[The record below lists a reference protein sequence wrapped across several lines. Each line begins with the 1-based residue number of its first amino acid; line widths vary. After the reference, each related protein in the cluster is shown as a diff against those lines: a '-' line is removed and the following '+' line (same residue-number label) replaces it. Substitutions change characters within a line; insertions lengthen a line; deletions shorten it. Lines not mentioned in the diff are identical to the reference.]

1 MTDVEQLTRRW
12 LQECVLAL
20 ELCPFAAP
28 VLKDDSLRIAVSVA
42 ATPELQLQDFLIE
55 LDLLQ
60 GCDEGKISTTLLV
73 YAEGLQDFAEFL
85 ELLELAQALLEQA
98 GLAGVVQLAS
108 FHPQYRFEGEPA
120 AALSHF
126 TNRSPR
132 PMLHLLRESMLTRVL
147 AQYPDPAAIPRR
159 NIARLE
165 AMGREAVASLWGDQT
180 LAKRSALPNQRR
192 IN

>member
-1 MTDVEQLTRRW
+1 LTEAEQLTRRW

-28 VLKDDSLRIAVSVA
+28 VIRDSSLRIAVSA
-42 ATPELQLQDFLIE
+42 GETLEQQLRDFLLE

-60 GCDEGKISTTLLV
+60 GCDESKISTTLLV
-73 YAEGLQDFAEFL
+73 FDPGPEDFETFL
-85 ELLELAQALLEQA
+85 DLLEQA
-98 GLAGVVQLAS
+98 QGLLDAAGLEGLVQLAS
-108 FHPQYRFEGEPA
+108 FHPHYRFAGEPA
-120 AALSHF
+120 DALSNF

-132 PMLHLLRESMLTRVL
+132 PVLHLLRESMLTRVL
-147 AQYPDPAAIPRR
+147 AQYPDAEDIPHR

-165 AMGREAVASLWGDQT
+165 AMGREAVEKLWKDQT
-180 LAKRSALPNQRR
+180 LPKRSALPSQRR

>member
-1 MTDVEQLTRRW
+1 LLDAEQLTRRW
-12 LQECVLAL
+12 LRECVLAL

-28 VLKDDSLRIAVSVA
+28 VLKDESLRIAVSA
-42 ATPELQLQDFLIE
+42 ATTAEQQLQDFLVE

-60 GCDEGKISTTLLV
+60 GCDERDISTTLLV
-73 YAEGLQDFAEFL
+73 FDAGPQDFAEFL
-85 ELLELAQALLEQA
+85 QLLAQAEGLLQQA
-98 GLAGVVQLAS
+98 GLSGLVQLAS
-108 FHPQYRFEGEPA
+108 FHPHYRFAGEPA
-120 AALSHF
+120 NSLSHY

-147 AQYPDPAAIPRR
+147 AAYPDPAAIPRR

-165 AMGREAVASLWGDQT
+165 SMGREAVENLWSDQT